1 MKPDAHGQLHQ
12 RLAAA
17 LPAER
22 LVTDPLRLLAWGTD
36 ASFYRLVPRL
46 LVVLETEDE
55 LRLLLAHARELGT
68 PLTFRAAGTSLSAAP
83 RTRRSPK

>member
-17 LPAER
+17 LPADR
-22 LVTDPLRLLAWGTD
+22 LITDPLRLLAWGTD

-55 LRLLLAHARELGT
+55 LRLLLAHARELMQ
-68 PLTFRAAGTSLSAAP
+68 A
-83 RTRRSPK
+83 